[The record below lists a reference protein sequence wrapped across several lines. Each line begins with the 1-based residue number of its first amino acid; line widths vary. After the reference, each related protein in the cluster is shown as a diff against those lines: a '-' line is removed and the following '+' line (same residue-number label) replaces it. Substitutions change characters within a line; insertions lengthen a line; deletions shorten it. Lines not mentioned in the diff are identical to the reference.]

1 MDQLDENVPHN
12 DVEGGVLIVMEQ
24 GVWILW
30 TRIGGVANESIVQT
44 RVARGANVLA
54 TQTMPTEAYAR
65 LRALFVDPR
74 LCSLGYHGLELE
86 SGDVFG
92 QLYAVVRLE
101 LLRAIAGP
109 EAVPEQPEELAW
121 RSNPRQ
127 DTEVNTMIFL
137 GTRIRL
143 KHKRI
148 FPGEFRAEA
157 HDHFRAILNGSE
169 PFNVVD
175 QLTE

>member
-1 MDQLDENVPHN
+1 MDSLDENLPQS
-12 DVEGGVLIVMEQ
+12 ERKGGVLIVMST
-24 GVWILW
+24 GVPIIWVR
-30 TRIGGVANESIVQT
+30 TGGVANESIVQT

-54 TQTMPTEAYAR
+54 TQTMPTEAYAKM
-65 LRALFVDPR
+65 RALFVDPR
-74 LCSLGYHGLELE
+74 TCSLAYHGLELE
-86 SGDVFG
+86 STDLFG

-101 LLRAIAGP
+101 LLRAIAG
-109 EAVPEQPEELAW
+109 EDAVPEQPEEEVW
-121 RSNPRQ
+121 RSNPRP

-148 FPGEFRAEA
+148 FPGEFRAEC
-157 HDHFRAILNGSE
+157 HDHFRAILYGVE